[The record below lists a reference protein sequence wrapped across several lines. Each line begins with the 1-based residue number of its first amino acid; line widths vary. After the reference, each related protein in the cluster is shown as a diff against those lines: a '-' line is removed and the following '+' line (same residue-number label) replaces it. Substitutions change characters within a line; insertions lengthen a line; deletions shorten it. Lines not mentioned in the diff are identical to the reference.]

1 MCKVTTPILNW
12 FFVYL
17 SHCWCTNPDAYP
29 KVHLSRLRSHTHHQT
44 YPKVH
49 LSRLRSHTHHQN
61 EHLS

>member
-17 SHCWCTNPDAYP
+17 SHRWCTNPDAYP